1 MALGEYIPVPP
12 EWEMQLMVI
21 EAGVCVWG
29 GHLPTHTHTHTLLHL
44 CSDDR
49 QDVAH

>member
-1 MALGEYIPVPP
+1 MALGEYIPFPP

-29 GHLPTHTHTHTLLHL
+29 VISQHTHTHTHLIAF
-44 CSDDR
+44 
-49 QDVAH
+49 V